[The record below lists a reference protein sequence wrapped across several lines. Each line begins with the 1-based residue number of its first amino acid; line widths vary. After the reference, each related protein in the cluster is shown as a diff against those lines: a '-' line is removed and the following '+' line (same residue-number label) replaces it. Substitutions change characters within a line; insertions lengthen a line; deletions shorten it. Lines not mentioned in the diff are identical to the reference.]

1 MLGEIST
8 GLIAAVLVLAP
19 QLIQSLVQ
27 SKFGPEWA
35 AVLRAPILILGVS
48 VIAVLLQRFLLDRQ
62 EGSRNY
68 DGLADLMIHIH
79 SPATPDSASRW
90 TVRGV
95 ISFLLTLCGGVAGP
109 EGAAVEI
116 SHAFAMKVRARSA
129 RWFEQRR
136 RTDASMTLSA
146 AMAATFRAP
155 FAGVLLPLELGIGG
169 RTISSAVAALSA
181 FLFGNLIIRHFS
193 LEHFDVAG
201 ALEGFRFAG
210 WKSWASPLVVGAG
223 MGVFGALLIR
233 FMRYGQDSLLD
244 LFQTQAWMRILAAG
258 AIIFL
263 IALIYR
269 GAHGPSRLIL
279 EDTFWSRH
287 SFNELGLLL
296 CCKILILTMLVA
308 GFGTL
313 GIFWPLFAIGGMIGF
328 GFDSCVWH
336 ALPGFSLVIGFAGAA
351 AIWGSVLGT
360 PVTAAILCYELTQN
374 SQILLPCLIAGLI
387 AKWVRTLLKT
397 PPLFEIDLQA
407 RGFPLVGGRSAA
419 ILEHLYVR
427 EAMVT
432 DHELVHEHEPV
443 AELFAR
449 LTRSPYA
456 FLPVVNS
463 QGIYMGLLTADMI
476 QEAWKR
482 QSSAAAGGS
491 PLAKLVGAKDLL
503 YRSGLKIP
511 SVRAGDRLSASAGV
525 FKEMPCVPVVTEDQR
540 VVGLLFV
547 YNVRLSYDQEVARR
561 SLSFESR
568 EM

>member
-1 MLGEIST
+1 MIGEISV
-8 GLIAAVLVLAP
+8 GLIAALLVLAP
-19 QLIQSLVQ
+19 QMIQALIHT
-27 SKFGPEWA
+27 KFGPDWA
-35 AVLRAPILILGVS
+35 HVLSAPVLILGVS
-48 VIAVLLQRFLLDRQ
+48 VVAVLLQRFLLDRR

-95 ISFLLTLCGGVAGP
+95 ISFLLALCGGIAGS
-109 EGAAVEI
+109 EGSAVEI
-116 SHAFAMKVRARSA
+116 GHAFAMKVRARSA

-136 RTDASMTLSA
+136 RSDASMTLAAAISA
-146 AMAATFRAP
+146 AFRAP
-155 FAGVLLPLELGIGG
+155 FAGVLLPIELGIGG
-169 RTISSAVAALSA
+169 RTLSSAVASLSA
-181 FLFGNLIIRHFS
+181 FIFGNFLIRHFS
-193 LEHFDVAG
+193 LDHFDVAG

-210 WKSWASPLVVGAG
+210 WKSWVSPIVLGAG
-223 MGVFGALLIR
+223 IGVFGALLIR

-263 IALIYR
+263 IALIYPT
-269 GAHGPSRLIL
+269 AHGSSQVML
-279 EDTFWSRH
+279 ENVFWSRH
-287 SFNELGLLL
+287 GFNELGLLL
-296 CCKILILTMLVA
+296 CCKILVLTMLVA

-313 GIFWPLFAIGGMIGF
+313 GIFWPLFAIGGVIGF
-328 GFDSCVWH
+328 GFDTYVWH
-336 ALPGFSLVIGFAGAA
+336 ALPGFSVVIGFAGAA
-351 AIWGSVLGT
+351 AVWGAVLGT
-360 PVTAAILCYELTQN
+360 PVTAAILSYELTQN
-374 SQILLPCLIAGLI
+374 LQLVLPCLIAGFV
-387 AKWVRTLLKT
+387 AKAVRTYLKT

-407 RGFPLVGGRSAA
+407 RGLPLIGGRSAA
-419 ILEHLYVR
+419 ILDNLFVR

-449 LTRSPYA
+449 LMRSPYA
-456 FLPVVNS
+456 FLPVVSS

-476 QEAWKR
+476 QDAWKH
-482 QSSAAAGGS
+482 QSSGEKSS

-503 YRSGLKIP
+503 YKSGMKVQ

-547 YNVRLSYDQEVARR
+547 YNVRLSYDREVARR

-568 EM
+568 EV